1 MIYSIASWMPC
12 CPGIPFSGTGPV
24 DGVIMPI
31 FNGSSEAVFA
41 VVVVVVVVVVVFAV
55 PPQDVISGV
64 ANRIAASTI
73 DIIRVSFFV
82 FIFSP
87 F

>member
-1 MIYSIASWMPC
+1 M
-12 CPGIPFSGTGPV
+12 PFSGTGPV

-31 FNGSSEAVFA
+31 FNGANVAVF
-41 VVVVVVVVVVVFAV
+41 VVVVVVVDVL
-55 PPQDVISGV
+55 PQDVSSGV
-64 ANRIAASTI
+64 ANKIAASTI
-73 DIIRVSFFV
+73 DMISVSFFI